1 MGQVRN
7 KGTSEP
13 VGIHGA
19 SLENSPQET
28 SSEFSFLLFT
38 WQHNGLSTLLN

>member
-1 MGQVRN
+1 MGQVKN

-13 VGIHGA
+13 VGIH

-38 WQHNGLSTLLN
+38 WQHN